1 MITADINRA
10 QFVLLAQCLLF
21 GVGAGLVYDVFR
33 ALRRG
38 GAGEGACDA
47 LFCAVTLAA
56 AFRFGLVS
64 AAGQWR
70 LFALAGA
77 AAGGAIYFAL
87 LSGFAMP
94 VFGGAVRTLK
104 STLNRG
110 RGALRWC
117 VSRADSEKIRDIR
130 KKVCKT
136 LFTFSRK
143 RYKIKSKS
151 VQRQER

>member
-10 QFVLLAQCLLF
+10 QLVLLAQCLLF

-38 GAGEGACDA
+38 GAGEGVCDA

-87 LSGFAMP
+87 LSGFAC
-94 VFGGAVRTLK
+94 
-104 STLNRG
+104 RG
-110 RGALRWC
+110 RTVKKSAKFAKKFAKPSSLFR
-117 VSRADSEKIRDIR
+117 EKG
-130 KKVCKT
+130 
-136 LFTFSRK
+136 
-143 RYKIKSKS
+143 IK
-151 VQRQER
+151 

>member
-10 QFVLLAQCLLF
+10 QLVLLAQCLLF

-38 GAGEGACDA
+38 GAGEGVCDA

-110 RGALRWC
+110 RGALRRC
-117 VSRADSEKIRDIR
+117 VSRADS
-130 KKVCKT
+130 
-136 LFTFSRK
+136 
-143 RYKIKSKS
+143 
-151 VQRQER
+151 

>member
-10 QFVLLAQCLLF
+10 QLVLLAQCLLF

-38 GAGEGACDA
+38 GAGEGVCDA
-47 LFCAVTLAA
+47 LFCAVT
-56 AFRFGLVS
+56 
-64 AAGQWR
+64 
-70 LFALAGA
+70 LAGA

-94 VFGGAVRTLK
+94 VFGGAVRALK

-110 RGALRWC
+110 RGALRRC
-117 VSRADSEKIRDIR
+117 VSRADSEKIREIR

>member
-1 MITADINRA
+1 MKNPAEVARGYLTLGKIKTEQTAVR
-10 QFVLLAQCLLF
+10 LLLL
-21 GVGAGLVYDVFR
+21 GMLAGAFI
-33 ALRRG
+33 
-38 GAGEGACDA
+38 
-47 LFCAVTLAA
+47 
-56 AFRFGLVS
+56 
-64 AAGQWR
+64 
-70 LFALAGA
+70 ALAGA

-110 RGALRWC
+110 RGALQWC
-117 VSRADSEKIRDIR
+117 VSRADSEKIREIR

>member
-10 QFVLLAQCLLF
+10 QLVLLAQCLLF

-38 GAGEGACDA
+38 GA
-47 LFCAVTLAA
+47 
-56 AFRFGLVS
+56 
-64 AAGQWR
+64 
-70 LFALAGA
+70 
-77 AAGGAIYFAL
+77 
-87 LSGFAMP
+87 
-94 VFGGAVRTLK
+94 VRTLK
-104 STLNRG
+104 SALKRG

-117 VSRADSEKIRDIR
+117 VSRADSEKIREIR

>member
-10 QFVLLAQCLLF
+10 QLVLLAQCLLF

-38 GAGEGACDA
+38 GAGEGVCDA

-104 STLNRG
+104 SALNRG

-117 VSRADSEKIRDIR
+117 VSRADSEKIREIR

-136 LFTFSRK
+136 PFHFSRK
-143 RYKIKSKS
+143 RYKIKNKS